1 LFNIY
6 LGAYE
11 NQTHVTMIPF
21 ICTNFHHHYLRS
33 PVKSRMAVANAF
45 VTKLIIMP
53 LAYFETIVTSAELFL
68 CIDPRLTNGHS
79 QISILSQTHTVY

>member
-1 LFNIY
+1 MFNIY

-21 ICTNFHHHYLRS
+21 ICTNFTITRS
-33 PVKSRMAVANAF
+33 PVK
-45 VTKLIIMP
+45 LIIMR
-53 LAYFETIVTSAELFL
+53 LAYFETIVTSAKLFL

-79 QISILSQTHTVY
+79 QISILSQNHTVY